1 MPDTLPVFLNGR
13 PLQAPA
19 GSTLGQLLAEHDPDL
34 FAALLGG
41 GAIASDGRG
50 IAADPD
56 VPLTAGAIFR
66 VMRSARAGEATDA

>member
-1 MPDTLPVFLNGR
+1 MPNNLPVFINGR

-19 GSTLGQLLAEHDPDL
+19 GSTLGQLLAEHEPDL

-41 GAIASDGRG
+41 SALASDARG
-50 IAADPD
+50 IAVDPD

-66 VMRSARAGEATDA
+66 VMRSSRAGESADA